1 MLFPSRV
8 MQFDPSIIVALI
20 SLFGTIFVAAMNLGK
35 MSKADAVKLE
45 HRLTSLE
52 EKIEPI
58 WEAII
63 KEIPRL
69 LISPHSPEF
78 DKLVEKSL
86 KGIDTLTPEEL
97 ERLEELVDAE
107 YEVAVEEKNSGRAIG
122 LVLMRAGIRSNHVKT
137 KTA

>member
-1 MLFPSRV
+1 
-8 MQFDPSIIVALI
+8 
-20 SLFGTIFVAAMNLGK
+20 MNFGK
-35 MSKADAVKLE
+35 MSKADAVRLE

-86 KGIDTLTPEEL
+86 KGDEFTPEEL
-97 ERLEELVDAE
+97 EKLRKLVDAE
-107 YEVAVEEKNSGRAIG
+107 YEQAVEEKNSGRAIG
-122 LVLMRAGIRSNHVKT
+122 LVLMRAGIKAGGIKT
-137 KTA
+137 

>member
-1 MLFPSRV
+1 MELDFTV
-8 MQFDPSIIVALI
+8 IVALI
-20 SLFGTIFVAAMNLGK
+20 SLVGTILVAIMNFGK
-35 MSKADAVKLE
+35 MSKADAVRLE

-52 EKIEPI
+52 AKIEPI

-63 KEIPRL
+63 KEIPKL

-86 KGIDTLTPEEL
+86 ANLDGLTAEEM
-97 ERLEELVDAE
+97 ERLEALVDAE
-107 YEVAVEEKNSGRAIG
+107 YEQAVEEKNSGRAIG

>member
-1 MLFPSRV
+1 MSFPNR
-8 MQFDPSIIVALI
+8 MQLDTAIIVALI
-20 SLFGTIFVAAMNLGK
+20 SLLGTIIVGAMNFGK
-35 MSKADAVKLE
+35 MSKADAVRLE

-52 EKIEPI
+52 GKIEPI

-86 KGIDTLTPEEL
+86 EDINSLTLEEKK
-97 ERLEELVDAE
+97 RLEELLNKE
-107 YEVAVEEKNSGRAIG
+107 YEMAVEEKNSGRAIG
-122 LVLMRAGIRSNHVKT
+122 LVLMRAGIKSNNIK
-137 KTA
+137 AA

>member
-1 MLFPSRV
+1 MP
-8 MQFDPSIIVALI
+8 MDPAIIVALI
-20 SLFGTIFVAAMNLGK
+20 SLVGTILVAAMNIGK
-35 MSKADAVKLE
+35 MSKADAVTLE

-52 EKIEPI
+52 EKIDPI

-86 KGIDTLTPEEL
+86 EDIDSLTPEER
-97 ERLEELVDAE
+97 ERLEELLNEQYDQ
-107 YEVAVEEKNSGRAIG
+107 AVEEKNSGRAIG
-122 LVLMRAGIRSNHVKT
+122 LVLMRAGIKSNNVKM

>member
-1 MLFPSRV
+1 
-8 MQFDPSIIVALI
+8 MQVDTAIIVALI
-20 SLFGTIFVAAMNLGK
+20 SLLGTILVGIMNLGK
-35 MSKADAVKLE
+35 MSKADAVRLE

-52 EKIEPI
+52 GKIEPI

-86 KGIDTLTPEEL
+86 EDIDSLTPEEKK
-97 ERLEELVDAE
+97 RLEELLNKE
-107 YEVAVEEKNSGRAIG
+107 YEMAVEEKNSGRAIG
-122 LVLMRAGIRSNHVKT
+122 LVLMRAGIKSNNIK
-137 KTA
+137 AA

>member
-1 MLFPSRV
+1 
-8 MQFDPSIIVALI
+8 MQIDASIIVALI
-20 SLFGTIFVAAMNLGK
+20 SLLGTIFVGAMNFGK

-52 EKIEPI
+52 GKIEPI

-86 KGIDTLTPEEL
+86 DDINSLTPEEKK
-97 ERLEELVDAE
+97 RLEELLNNE
-107 YEVAVEEKNSGRAIG
+107 YEMAVEEKNSGRAIG
-122 LVLMRAGIRSNHVKT
+122 LVLMRAGIKSNNI

>member
-1 MLFPSRV
+1 MSFPSSV
-8 MQFDPSIIVALI
+8 MQVDTAIIVALI
-20 SLFGTIFVAAMNLGK
+20 SLLGTILVGIMNLGK
-35 MSKADAVKLE
+35 MSKADAVRLE

-52 EKIEPI
+52 GKIEPI

-86 KGIDTLTPEEL
+86 EDIDSLTPEEKK
-97 ERLEELVDAE
+97 RLEELLNKE
-107 YEVAVEEKNSGRAIG
+107 YEMAVEEKNSGRAIG
-122 LVLMRAGIRSNHVKT
+122 LVLMRAGIKSNNIK
-137 KTA
+137 AA

>member
-1 MLFPSRV
+1 
-8 MQFDPSIIVALI
+8 MQLDPSIIVALI
-20 SLFGTIFVAAMNLGK
+20 ALLGTILVGAMNFGK
-35 MSKADAVKLE
+35 MSKVDAVGLE

-86 KGIDTLTPEEL
+86 NGGDLTAEEL
-97 ERLEELVDAE
+97 EQLKELVDAE
-107 YEVAVEEKNSGRAIG
+107 YEQAVEEKNSGRAIG
-122 LVLMRAGIRSNHVKT
+122 LVLMRAGIKAHGIKI
-137 KTA
+137 A